1 MNVIITGASS
11 GIGYETVKEFCT
23 RKILNI
29 IIIARSSAKL
39 EQMKVE
45 FEKKFH
51 KVKIHPLEIDLSEKN
66 IDKKLTILI
75 KKKLNSKIDVI
86 VNNAG
91 LLINKP
97 FEKLSD
103 KDWSD
108 VFEVNLFGV
117 VRLIRA
123 VMPFLGKQN
132 KSHIVNISSMGG
144 FQGAEKFAGLS
155 AYSTSKGALC
165 TFSECL
171 AKEFEPKNIAVNC
184 LALGAV
190 QTKML
195 KQAFPKFKAPV
206 TASQMAKFIVD
217 FALSS
222 HHLMNGKVIPVALK
236 N

>member
-1 MNVIITGASS
+1 MNIVITGASR
-11 GIGYETVKEFCT
+11 GIGYEITKEFCK
-23 RKILNI
+23 RKVSNI
-29 IIIARSSAKL
+29 IIIARNSTKL
-39 EQMKVE
+39 EHLKTE
-45 FEKKFH
+45 CKKKFPE
-51 KVKIHPLEIDLSEKN
+51 INLHPLPMDLSEKN
-66 IDKKLTILI
+66 IEKKLSNII
-75 KKKLNSKIDVI
+75 KKKLNSKVDFI

-97 FEKLSD
+97 FEKLTD
-103 KDWSD
+103 KNWSD

-123 VMPFLGKQN
+123 AMPFLGKQN

-144 FQGAEKFAGLS
+144 FQGTEKFNGLA

-165 TFSECL
+165 TLTECL
-171 AKEFEPKNIAVNC
+171 AKEFESKNIAVNC

-195 KQAFPKFKAPV
+195 KQAFPKYKAPV
-206 TASQMAKFIVD
+206 TPLQMAKFIVD
-217 FALSS
+217 FTINSQYI
-222 HHLMNGKVIPVALK
+222 MNGKVIPVALR